1 MSKTHGRVTAQCMS
15 GHVSMEKIGE
25 SSVLHERGIKVEF
38 GDGDGDGCDG
48 DGDGDGDGVGVGV
61 GVGDGDGDVVCVF
74 VASFVLLF
82 GAISVKNGAHKRTTT
97 HHRTDK

>member
-1 MSKTHGRVTAQCMS
+1 MVMRCDGDGV
-15 GHVSMEKIGE
+15 
-25 SSVLHERGIKVEF
+25 
-38 GDGDGDGCDG
+38 GDGDGDGC

-82 GAISVKNGAHKRTTT
+82 GAISVKNGARKRTATR
-97 HHRTDK
+97 HRTDK